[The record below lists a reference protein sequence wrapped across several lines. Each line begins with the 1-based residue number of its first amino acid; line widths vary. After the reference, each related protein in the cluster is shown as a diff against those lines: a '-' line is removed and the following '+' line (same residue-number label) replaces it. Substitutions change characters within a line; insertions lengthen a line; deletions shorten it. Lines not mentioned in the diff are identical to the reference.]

1 MIDIT
6 IDIETIPDQTPGA
19 LDQYLVN
26 AAENFSAPSTL
37 TKEQA
42 AIDLGM
48 TNKDEIKFT
57 SKDAMIA
64 RWVEHFREQKAP
76 EAAEHEWRKTALNGS
91 KGEIVVIGYAVNSE
105 PAKSLQRVDLTQAGE
120 VDLLQRFFSSIRQDI
135 ARNNS
140 HQAGVRLIGHNIEAF
155 DMRFM
160 FQRSVIRNV
169 RPTLNLNMS
178 RYSDNLFDTMTAWA
192 GYQGRISLDALC
204 KALGIPSPKNGID
217 GSKVW
222 DAVRDGRID
231 EVATY
236 CAADVDATRQA
247 FLRMT
252 FANSEMAA

>member
-1 MIDIT
+1 M
-6 IDIETIPDQTPGA
+6 
-19 LDQYLVN
+19 
-26 AAENFSAPSTL
+26 
-37 TKEQA
+37 
-42 AIDLGM
+42 
-48 TNKDEIKFT
+48 
-57 SKDAMIA
+57 
-64 RWVEHFREQKAP
+64 
-76 EAAEHEWRKTALNGS
+76 
-91 KGEIVVIGYAVNSE
+91 
-105 PAKSLQRVDLTQAGE
+105 
-120 VDLLQRFFSSIRQDI
+120 
-135 ARNNS
+135 
-140 HQAGVRLIGHNIEAF
+140 IGHNIEAF

-236 CAADVDATRQA
+236 CAADVDATREA